1 MHPGEF
7 WIATDMHVHTIQIIK
22 NKGWKKKNLASIQV
36 ANNSTWGQYMS
47 YAKESSALQH
57 YVLLRGEE
65 NIIS

>member
-1 MHPGEF
+1 ME
-7 WIATDMHVHTIQIIK
+7 
-22 NKGWKKKNLASIQV
+22 KKNLASIQV
-36 ANNSTWGQYMS
+36 SNNSTWGQYMS